1 VKFHLCNKA
10 DYFKWALVPFYGP
23 THANLKEQFLMELV
37 HMCSHEQLPI
47 LMGGGGDF
55 NILRNPQEKIRIT
68 LSTDDHLCL
77 IV

>member
-10 DYFKWALVPFYGP
+10 DYFKWALVAIYGP

-47 LMGGGGDF
+47 LMGGGG
-55 NILRNPQEKIRIT
+55 T
-68 LSTDDHLCL
+68 LTF
-77 IV
+77 